1 MLLPIILLNFLAALE
16 AHRHKRYLVYPDG
29 GPARAQF
36 ILGLGIPVDLKEQ
49 AVTVGTVIKF
59 QYDLPT
65 NSTEYTSRIYGFAN
79 TVSRDMDGDQPNIE
93 QDTAVDSRK
102 IDSDAI
108 EDEKLED
115 ADEDRN
121 DTLVDIT
128 FKERRKRALLYS
140 EGGVIQGDDNELS
153 LDEAIRR
160 QELKDAKAREED
172 EEPQRMNRWDFYKII
187 EHMTERLGRSAG
199 ADCEQLFPECENSI
213 LNTFTEIGVDTLHKK
228 FTLLLFLNVVSGSM
242 ISSEDQIKELDLRA
256 KRQYQYVQF
265 QNISQLSQYYF
276 IKQVSREQR
285 DAELAARRDER
296 LVNGMNGREC
306 MLRAICEA
314 AQFPVEEEDYGQS
327 PFEDMDP
334 DLKEAMAPYKDA
346 AVAGRQMFSCPYVYS
361 GCPE

>member
-187 EHMTERLGRSAG
+187 EHMTER
-199 ADCEQLFPECENSI
+199 
-213 LNTFTEIGVDTLHKK
+213 K

-256 KRQYQYVQF
+256 KRQNREKLNLNFLCNFQYQYVQF

-314 AQFPVEEEDYGQS
+314 AQFPVEEEGFVGELMHTRLW
-327 PFEDMDP
+327 PITI
-334 DLKEAMAPYKDA
+334 
-346 AVAGRQMFSCPYVYS
+346 
-361 GCPE
+361 